1 MRRREWLLGLGLFC
15 GVKTRKVAAAVPA
28 RLEDLTLEATVPLRA
43 PMDHVQG
50 IAVRGSTL
58 WATSVER
65 RTKRG
70 YLHEFRLLQG
80 EMVRQ
85 VELQRGDVYHP
96 GGIDADDESIW
107 IPVAEYRAHS
117 RSVIERRNQKTLAL
131 MSEFAVPDH
140 IGCVAAAEGR
150 LWGGNWDARILY
162 EWRYDGTSVRKSQN
176 PTGTSYQDLKWVQG
190 DLVGGGLRG
199 GGEGAVD
206 WLDPESLALRR
217 RLTAGKT
224 DRGVTYTHEGMA
236 IHQNRLY
243 LLPEDGPESRLFVF
257 RLG

>member
-15 GVKTRKVAAAVPA
+15 GVKTRRVAAAVPA
-28 RLEDLTLEATVPLRA
+28 RLEDLTQEATVPLRA

-50 IAVRGSTL
+50 I
-58 WATSVER
+58 
-65 RTKRG
+65 
-70 YLHEFRLLQG
+70 
-80 EMVRQ
+80 
-85 VELQRGDVYHP
+85 ELQRGDVYHP